1 MVVKNEDVFS
11 QLGLGYLGQFLA
23 ERVNELVLADCRRKG
38 FPSMRVSHGYIVQHL
53 VTASGPV
60 SRTGSELARRM
71 GVTQQAASKAVAEL
85 VRLGVVEIAEAPDKR
100 AKNIRLTTRGWE
112 GVQYS
117 RRSRRRLEAKLER
130 QLGMKRYLETRKAL
144 RECITT
150 VGGAGRIQ
158 SRRVRQPD

>member
-1 MVVKNEDVFS
+1 MVVKDEDVFS
-11 QLGLGYLGQFLA
+11 QLDLGYLGQFLA
-23 ERVNELVLADCRRKG
+23 QRINELVLSDCRRTG

-53 VTASGPV
+53 VTSSGPV

-85 VRLGVVEIAEAPDKR
+85 VRLGVVEIEEAPDRR

-117 RRSRRRLEAKLER
+117 RRSRSRLEAKIGR
-130 QLGMKRYLETRKAL
+130 QLGMKRYLETKKAL
-144 RECITT
+144 RDCITMI
-150 VGGAGRIQ
+150 GGVGRIQ
-158 SRRVRQPD
+158 SRRVRQPG